1 MSVLSLS
8 FSVEWQKTESNWFIV
23 CFKLFPVLC
32 MWKKNLC
39 LYTHTS
45 LYRDRSLLFF
55 EDLIW
60 FVHDLVQP
68 YCILKTHIIITFGSI
83 VAYLLLNH
91 LGESMYGPPPVQ
103 TYLIAYILHSWNIIK
118 NKVAALNGLFQTY
131 LILIQTWIKRFL
143 NDDFVRTTT
152 NHNYTAWLLEC
163 IVRFSLLSVYDMNL
177 DFTVGCIF
185 HWPDFHWPKVRS
197 NFFKIS
203 FHW

>member
-152 NHNYTAWLLEC
+152 NHNYTAVTLRMHCTFFIIICLWHES
-163 IVRFSLLSVYDMNL
+163 RFHCRMYFPLARFPL
-177 DFTVGCIF
+177 T
-185 HWPDFHWPKVRS
+185 
-197 NFFKIS
+197 
-203 FHW
+203 